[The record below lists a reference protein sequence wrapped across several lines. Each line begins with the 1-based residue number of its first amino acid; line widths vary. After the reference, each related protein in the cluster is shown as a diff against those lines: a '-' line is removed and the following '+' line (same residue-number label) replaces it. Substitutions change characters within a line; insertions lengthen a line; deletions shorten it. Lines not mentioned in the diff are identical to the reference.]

1 MADSFIGEILAV
13 PLRFFWFVLS
23 INMEENDNGFLL
35 PSIAGWK
42 IQRSLSENL
51 SLTVIDI
58 LIIHFW
64 YNLYNLLMV
73 PIQNGSQLLIMTMQ
87 VQHLVFCCVFSYSKF
102 CALISRYGWLLMLDL
117 QDTLTD
123 VKASLETPFLTLG
136 LILNG
141 FRSIPVLNSTEKAD
155 GSNAQLFE

>member
-1 MADSFIGEILAV
+1 
-13 PLRFFWFVLS
+13 
-23 INMEENDNGFLL
+23 
-35 PSIAGWK
+35 
-42 IQRSLSENL
+42 
-51 SLTVIDI
+51 
-58 LIIHFW
+58 
-64 YNLYNLLMV
+64 
-73 PIQNGSQLLIMTMQ
+73 
-87 VQHLVFCCVFSYSKF
+87 
-102 CALISRYGWLLMLDL
+102 MLDL